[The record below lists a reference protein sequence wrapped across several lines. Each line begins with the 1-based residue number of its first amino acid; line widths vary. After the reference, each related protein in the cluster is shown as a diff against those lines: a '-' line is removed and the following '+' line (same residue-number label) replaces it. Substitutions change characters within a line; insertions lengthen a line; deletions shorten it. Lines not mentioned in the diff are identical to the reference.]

1 MEIVR
6 KVLQGSDLKNVIE
19 IPSNLMNKK
28 LEILIIPIEES
39 KKKKSKKSLSGFLS
53 KYANIDLIS
62 KEENV
67 WYEEANEW

>member
-28 LEILIIPIEES
+28 LEILIIPIEEP

-53 KYANIDLIS
+53 KYANTDLIS

-67 WYEEANEW
+67 WYEEASE